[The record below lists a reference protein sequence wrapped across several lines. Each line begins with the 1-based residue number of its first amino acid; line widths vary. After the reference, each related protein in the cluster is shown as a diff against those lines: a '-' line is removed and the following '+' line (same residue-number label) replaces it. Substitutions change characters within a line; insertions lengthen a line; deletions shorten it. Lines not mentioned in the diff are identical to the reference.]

1 MMSNITID
9 HTGTV
14 KEQKTTIARTMDDET
29 QTYRLLQLPKEE
41 SKNSLL
47 GNFFLSQGK
56 QNLKMHLCLPQM
68 LRVGDSFKLNL
79 YFMICI

>member
-9 HTGTV
+9 HKGNV

-29 QTYRLLQLPKEE
+29 QTYKLLQLPKEE

-47 GNFFLSQGK
+47 GNFFLSQGTHD
-56 QNLKMHLCLPQM
+56 LKNVFVP
-68 LRVGDSFKLNL
+68 
-79 YFMICI
+79 FM